1 MKSLKLFGAF
11 VLLSAVL
18 SPLGAE
24 FVSVGMNFY
33 TSGDGDLTRIGK
45 LPAGVTVMAKKK
57 FDNPKLQGF
66 CRYIVIDLDKCRS
79 IDLKFAVAGK
89 GQIFPSVSAWKGR
102 IGGSS
107 PADVKCL
114 KFEFN
119 DEVCSKKPFVFSKYR
134 RMAPNNGFEDGDV
147 ISVKAEFARAE

>member
-1 MKSLKLFGAF
+1 MKRLKLWSAF
-11 VLLSAVL
+11 VLFAAAV

-24 FVSVGMNFY
+24 FVTVGLNFY
-33 TSGDGDLTRIGK
+33 TPGDGDLVRIGK

-57 FDNPKLQGF
+57 FDNPKLQGV
-66 CRYIVIDLDKCRS
+66 CRYIVIDLDKCAK

-89 GQIFPSVSAWKGR
+89 GQIFPSVSAWKGK
-102 IGGSS
+102 IGASS
-107 PADVKCL
+107 PAQVKCL

-119 DEVCSKKPFVFSKYR
+119 DEVCTKKPFVFNKYR

-147 ISVKAEFARAE
+147 IAVKAEFAKAE